1 MKLLVVAALALAL
14 TGARADPATQTA
26 IGLYSAGRYPEAAAA
41 LRKILV
47 SNPGN
52 AAACFYLAETL
63 EHRSDEP
70 SLRDAT
76 VLLER
81 AVALAPGNEKF
92 LAEYGGTC
100 LVLADRDRSFTAA
113 MRGRN
118 AMTQAIALDPNDL
131 DARTGLMRFYA
142 QAPWPLGDS
151 DLALAQAEAIGR
163 RDPARG
169 LRAFL
174 RLDQIFEKHDDRPAA
189 RAACRAALRLDPSN
203 PVATAGLARLRGP

>member
-118 AMTQAIALDPNDL
+118 AMTQAIALPP
-131 DARTGLMRFYA
+131 A
-142 QAPWPLGDS
+142 QPAGPRSGSIRPTPWPPPASPACADRS
-151 DLALAQAEAIGR
+151 PALAPRFRFSG
-163 RDPARG
+163 
-169 LRAFL
+169 
-174 RLDQIFEKHDDRPAA
+174 
-189 RAACRAALRLDPSN
+189 
-203 PVATAGLARLRGP
+203 